1 MSFIFDLLGDEFA
14 EDDLFSK
21 VLASNDDAGARRAGG
36 K

>member
-1 MSFIFDLLGDEFA
+1 MSFVFDLLGKEFS

-21 VLASNDDAGARRAGG
+21 VLASDDDPGAGGAGG